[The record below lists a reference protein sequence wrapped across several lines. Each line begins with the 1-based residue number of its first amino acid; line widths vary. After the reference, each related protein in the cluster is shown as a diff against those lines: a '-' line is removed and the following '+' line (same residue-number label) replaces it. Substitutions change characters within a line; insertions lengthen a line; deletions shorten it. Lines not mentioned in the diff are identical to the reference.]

1 MQVILIIATMG
12 YASITDIKHVTMESI
27 AQCSRVRDAIQ
38 HIRDDETCKRPGRTF
53 HTLMCVSREIPVP
66 KPRPEPKS

>member
-12 YASITDIKHVTMESI
+12 YMTVTDINYVTMESLE
-27 AQCSRVRDAIQ
+27 QCSQVRDSIQ
-38 HIRDDETCKRPGRTF
+38 PIRDDETCKRQGRTF
-53 HTLMCVSREIPVP
+53 QTLMCVSREIPVP

>member
-12 YASITDIKHVTMESI
+12 YMTVTDINYVTMESLE
-27 AQCSRVRDAIQ
+27 QCSQVRDAIQ
-38 HIRDDETCKRPGRTF
+38 PLRDDETCKRQGRTF
-53 HTLMCVSREIPVP
+53 QTLMCVSREIPVP